1 VQNKLPKKLNDPGL
15 FILPWS
21 IGNSKAF
28 DTLADL
34 GSSINLLPLSLHKSL
49 NLGKIEPTETIL
61 GLADG
66 SIAYPVGI
74 MKDMVVHV
82 GRLTLLA
89 DFHVLDMNKDP
100 TCPLLVGRGFLATA
114 SAIIDCKMSKIV
126 VGEGSARSIYHVKK
140 HSYYNE
146 GEKIPYEIMLD
157 RKPSRYGPWTNR
169 DFVGPRRPFYLE
181 ETFVS
186 NSTLNQQQLA
196 RDIEVNPF
204 EDTLVFRKMTEFL
217 GTLPI
222 NLSMNWWKG
231 ESEKAKYN

>member
-1 VQNKLPKKLNDPGL
+1 
-15 FILPWS
+15 
-21 IGNSKAF
+21 
-28 DTLADL
+28 
-34 GSSINLLPLSLHKSL
+34 
-49 NLGKIEPTETIL
+49 
-61 GLADG
+61 
-66 SIAYPVGI
+66 
-74 MKDMVVHV
+74 MVVHV

-231 ESEKAKYN
+231 ESEKAKYNQNWDRPPSDGNGEWHIRMTIYDPNGEKLENTYRTKRTKRKLKDKFDPYDILEDKLTYIGTQEHDFESSYKTHK